1 LLYRPLIAD
10 DTASFFM
17 DIKKVA
23 INPISG
29 GVSKSMLIKI

>member
-10 DTASFFM
+10 VAASFFM

-23 INPISG
+23 INPISNRE
-29 GVSKSMLIKI
+29 